1 MKNRPKTDT
10 VLLAILLFALS
21 GGILA
26 YNIHTVNNGE
36 LAVSLHDLVN
46 GVTEKGSVISTYAQA
61 NLTKDDSIYTAG
73 VPSKPP
79 TDISV
84 STELLAP
91 IVTPPTE

>member
-26 YNIHTVNNGE
+26 YNIHTVNSGE
-36 LAVSLHDLVN
+36 LAVSLRDLAYD
-46 GVTEKGSVISTYAQA
+46 VTKSGTVISTYAEA
-61 NLTKDDSIYTAG
+61 NLTKYDSIYTAG
-73 VPSKPP
+73 APTDPP
-79 TDISV
+79 TDITV
-84 STELLAP
+84 SNELLPP